1 MESNSNFDKCP
12 YSKQLKEKG
21 MNFPGMIPNIGD
33 MSMKPGNHPNIST
46 ATEETVDTTFD
57 AEKGIRGQSIELINP
72 NYLPK
77 AGKCPFG
84 MDQKPKSVEIA
95 EKGKCPMGHDSK
107 NLTEESKRE
116 AFEKEADSKA
126 KVHGGKS
133 LKDESDSEDEFSG
146 GCPVYANNV
155 KKDPVNKIFESHYEI
170 PKFGPYDFMFMMRG
184 SLEPEEFFEKTKKIR
199 AMPRHLKYSLFVQHQ
214 PNLIKVHEKEFPM
227 VYFLFDD
234 IKRKADR
241 LYKRKKFREAV
252 DHYTFAYGLL
262 KWVQFKDK
270 TRQENLLKRPTLDP
284 ILDDDIDEKIVYLDD
299 IKVEEDSYKAS
310 VVYLLNNLSYAYMEL
325 RQYTEVIDTLDEA
338 ISIAED
344 KVPDLFFRRSQA
356 RACNKFSDNEE
367 LEKAMQDID
376 KAISLKDDP
385 LYHEQKQFLN
395 KVKEDRIKK
404 AAQRTDRILEKAKKS
419 YQKVKDKHVS
429 RDEIIFCKKDKDAL
443 TQYKIMKE

>member
-1 MESNSNFDKCP
+1 MESNANFDKCP

-21 MNFPGMIPNIGD
+21 MKFPGIDGMPII
-33 MSMKPGNHPNIST
+33 PGNHPNISN

-57 AEKGIRGQSIELINP
+57 AEKGMKGQSIELINP
-72 NYLPK
+72 NYMPK
-77 AGKCPFG
+77 GGQCPFG
-84 MDQKPKSVEIA
+84 MDEKPKSAQVAI
-95 EKGKCPMGHDSK
+95 KGKCPMGHDSN
-107 NLTEESKRE
+107 NLAEESKRE
-116 AFEKEADSKA
+116 AIEKETDSKV

-133 LKDESDSEDEFSG
+133 IKDKENSDSEDEMAG
-146 GCPVYANNV
+146 GCPVMANNE
-155 KKDPVNKIFESHYEI
+155 KKDPANKIFESYYEI

-199 AMPRHLKYSLFVQHQ
+199 AMPRHLKYSLFVQHH

-227 VYFLFDD
+227 VYFVFDD
-234 IKRKADR
+234 IKRKGDR

-252 DHYTFAYGLL
+252 EHYTYAYGLL

-270 TRQENLLKRPTLDP
+270 TRQENLLKRPSLDP

-325 RQYTEVIDTLDEA
+325 RHYTEAIDTLDEA
-338 ISIAED
+338 LSIAED

-385 LYHEQKQFLN
+385 LYHEHKQFLN
-395 KVKEDRIKK
+395 KIKEERAKK
-404 AAQRTDRILEKAKKS
+404 GIQRTERILEKAKKS
-419 YQKVKDKHVS
+419 YQKVKDRHVD